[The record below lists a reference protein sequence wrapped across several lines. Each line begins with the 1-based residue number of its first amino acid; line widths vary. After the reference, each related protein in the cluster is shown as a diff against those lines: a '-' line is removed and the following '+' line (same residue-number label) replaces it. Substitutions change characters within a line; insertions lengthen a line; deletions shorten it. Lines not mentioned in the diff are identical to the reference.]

1 MLIISNTIAIP
12 FQVRVGGSENKEMEL
27 KKLEYRLKLFGAR
40 ECDMLMTSDRCTSKN
55 NFYMKI
61 GTLSSCYIHSVK
73 LVMVILLQFKVYS
86 GVHSYM

>member
-1 MLIISNTIAIP
+1 
-12 FQVRVGGSENKEMEL
+12 
-27 KKLEYRLKLFGAR
+27 
-40 ECDMLMTSDRCTSKN
+40 MLMTSDRCTSKN